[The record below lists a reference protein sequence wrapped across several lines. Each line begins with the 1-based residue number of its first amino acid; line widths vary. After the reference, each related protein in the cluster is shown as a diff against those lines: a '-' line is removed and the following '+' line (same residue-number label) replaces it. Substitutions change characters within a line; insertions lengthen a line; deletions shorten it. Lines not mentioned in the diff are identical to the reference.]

1 MLAKTAEKGKG
12 EGIGIK
18 NIRTCSSP
26 VEQVYENPPSPQGP
40 GILVACRYFQEK
52 NVAFGTDAGTVLQR

>member
-18 NIRTCSSP
+18 SIPTCSSP
-26 VEQVYENPPSPQGP
+26 VEQVYENPPNPQ

-52 NVAFGTDAGTVLQR
+52 HVAFGTDAGTVLQR